1 MYGLGN
7 IVKKLSN
14 SLLHKDSALGAVPM
28 RSDVGN
34 AFELEYVPLSK
45 IFTDESNF
53 QNRGDKFSERS
64 VNSIIN
70 AVENGTFKWYAFD
83 PVLLWKSDK
92 DGKLYVLSGHSR
104 TQAFRRLSKMYP
116 DMVIDGL
123 TFNAIPA
130 KIFKGSFED
139 AKNLALNSNTL
150 ATPETLTER
159 AEYYRKAR
167 EKDNITGG
175 NELKELRKKAL
186 RENNGSMIWD
196 LSYLPQN
203 GVSLDTLKS
212 FKLGEESGST
222 ENFLRLATICQW
234 IGKVFQI
241 YKGLSTA
248 HDREIFNFLMGGGY
262 GSKSG
267 QYFNFSALNDRLQ
280 KLYNKNVAIENK
292 KNARGEYTEPFQ
304 IAAYKKDDSTI
315 ETLENLKKEADSAYK
330 ELKSKF
336 KELRENNATREQIFE
351 IATPYFN
358 QWANKLYAW
367 WQLLD
372 RVPKQDN
379 TPSLFGLGRV
389 NPKLYFNDRLLSDRM
404 FQLATRI
411 AEQAESAGLTEPQEI
426 RNLID
431 TQIELKAFSD
441 WQEDDAELLGYLK
454 KKVQNPYLATNVENV
469 NTTPVRPSAD
479 DVRFSTRK
487 WNRWARVQK
496 LWGDFIEA
504 LKLLVE
510 PRNLVSDYFKTIIVY
525 NSAATNTEKT
535 FKDIAS
541 ALDFAF
547 EKGHLLKHNWYII
560 NDKNKSVINYSDI
573 PESLNGLFYGI
584 FGDGL
589 GKPTIKFEFET
600 NDELKKFLSDNKD
613 NLIDSY
619 IDVDAEEYNDDKKKL
634 PRGVSGL
641 TVNDKPAAVFNC
653 SESELQTQG
662 YKTTYKRLK
671 DYSSLIDVADGA
683 KTLKGYGFDNA
694 TLTELLEA
702 CKKYKQV
709 EKLAKH
715 LKASNMMQSAFNVWH
730 WLHTNIKYN
739 FDSPGAE
746 EIRTPARTW
755 LDRDRGVDC
764 DCLAVFTACLFL
776 NMGYAPKFEIVAF
789 NNSPTYSHIYVNLNG
804 AAIDRVLP
812 VFLARPGGITKTKIM
827 DIPVYELS
835 GCRLNGLY
843 ESTLSRV
850 QQGTASADDVNNFR
864 KTQILLTL
872 RGLDDDLYNIAA
884 LLMPHVISV
893 TDDGKYYFD
902 SQKAAE
908 VAKKADAQIALLKQQ
923 GIDDNLKKYLIKE
936 IIDELDGVDVVNTTS
951 TNDDT
956 IILIINP
963 QGQANKIQCNMY
975 AVELPTL
982 CNALKTTNTE
992 NSNYS
997 IVTQDQAQEQPTA
1010 VHAATTQVTQQAPA
1024 QEAPTQEAQEKKSS
1038 LGWLAAIIATLG
1050 ATLLFSKK

>member
-1 MYGLGN
+1 MYGVGN
-7 IVKKLSN
+7 IVNKLS
-14 SLLHKDSALGAVPM
+14 STLLHYNYNSALGAVPM

-34 AFELEYVPLSK
+34 AFDLEYVPLSK

-116 DMVIDGL
+116 NLVIDGL
-123 TFNAIPA
+123 SFNAIPA
-130 KIFKGSFED
+130 KIFKGTFED

-159 AEYYRKAR
+159 ADYYRRIR
-167 EKDNITGG
+167 EKEGITGG

-196 LSYLPQN
+196 LSYLPKG

-234 IGKVFQI
+234 IGKVFQL

-248 HDREIFNFLMGGGY
+248 HDRELFNFLMSGGY

-267 QYFNFSALNDRLQ
+267 QYFNFSSLNDRLQ
-280 KLYNKNVAIENK
+280 KLYNKNVANEKK
-292 KNARGEYTEPFQ
+292 KNAKGEYTEPFQ

-330 ELKSKF
+330 ELKLKF

-358 QWANKLYAW
+358 QWVNKLYEW

-379 TPSLFGLGRV
+379 TPSLFGIKD
-389 NPKLYFNDRLLSDRM
+389 N
-404 FQLATRI
+404 
-411 AEQAESAGLTEPQEI
+411 
-426 RNLID
+426 
-431 TQIELKAFSD
+431 
-441 WQEDDAELLGYLK
+441 
-454 KKVQNPYLATNVENV
+454 
-469 NTTPVRPSAD
+469 
-479 DVRFSTRK
+479 
-487 WNRWARVQK
+487 
-496 LWGDFIEA
+496 
-504 LKLLVE
+504 LKLLRKKWDRWAYLQTLWGKFIDALQIFVE
-510 PRNLVSDYFKTIIVY
+510 PKNLQSTYFKSIIVY
-525 NSAATNTEKT
+525 PSAAQNLEKV
-535 FKDIAS
+535 FVNVAS
-541 ALDFAF
+541 ALDYVF
-547 EKGHLLKHNWYII
+547 ENGYLNKINWTIV
-560 NDKNKSVINYSDI
+560 NDKNNAVISSSDV
-573 PESLNGLFYGI
+573 PAQLYGI
-584 FGDGL
+584 MDTIFNTGL
-589 GKPTIKFEFET
+589 GKPTIKYEFET
-600 NDELKKFLSDNKD
+600 NEELQKFLANNKE
-613 NLIDSY
+613 NFIDSY

-641 TVNDKPAAVFNC
+641 TVNNKPAAVFNC

-662 YKTTYKRLK
+662 YKPTYKRLK
-671 DYSSLIDVADGA
+671 DYSSLIDTADGA
-683 KTLKGYGFDNA
+683 KTLKGYGFNDA

-715 LKASNMMQSAFNVWH
+715 LKGSNMLQSAFNVWH

-739 FDSPGAE
+739 YDTPGQE

-755 LDRDRGVDC
+755 LDRETGVDC
-764 DCLAVFTACLFL
+764 DCLAVLTACLLL
-776 NMGYAPKFEIVAF
+776 NMGYSPKFEIVAF
-789 NNSPTYSHIYVNLNG
+789 NNSPTFSHIYVNLNG

-812 VFLARPGGITKTKIM
+812 VFLARPAGITKIKIM

-843 ESTLSRV
+843 ESTLSNV
-850 QQGTASADDVNNFR
+850 QQGYASADDVNNLR
-864 KTQILLTL
+864 KMQILLTL

-884 LLMPHVISV
+884 LLMPHVICV
-893 TDDGKYYFD
+893 TDDGKYYFN
-902 SQKAAE
+902 SKKAAD

-923 GIDDNLKKYLIKE
+923 GIDDRLKKHLIKE
-936 IIDELDGVDVVNTTS
+936 IIDELDGVSADNTNTK
-951 TNDDT
+951 DDT
-956 IILIINP
+956 IIIIITP

-975 AVELPTL
+975 AVDLPCL
-982 CNALKTTNTE
+982 QNAMKNTGTD
-992 NSNYS
+992 NNNYS
-997 IVTQDQAQEQPTA
+997 IVSQEQPA
-1010 VHAATTQVTQQAPA
+1010 QVAQFIQKEPATQ
-1024 QEAPTQEAQEKKSS
+1024 PTQEKKSS
-1038 LGWLAAIIATLG
+1038 FGWIAAIIATLG
-1050 ATLLFSKK
+1050 ASLLFSKK